1 MSAANGMKGKAGVPP
16 EGEGSF
22 HIIGL
27 DVLVDANLQVKT
39 LNPKP

>member
-1 MSAANGMKGKAGVPP
+1 MKGKAGVLP
-16 EGEGSF
+16 EGSF

-39 LNPKP
+39 QNPTP